1 MATEK
6 KTKTADAP
14 GGYHITWPSGNTVCG
29 RIKYVQFWYGQG
41 VLNLYSLASRRPDWV
56 VAKDGKLTQVTGV
69 GVEHYAAYF
78 KKIGCKVTAMSEE
91 DSQKLLEKMAADP
104 ETLKPKLEDK
114 EPKRKNAGA
123 GADKN
128 ARAAAKERGKE
139 PKPPHET

>member
-1 MATEK
+1 MAKEK

-14 GGYHITWPSGNTVCG
+14 GGYHITWPSGSTVTG
-29 RIKYVQFWYGQG
+29 HVKYVQFWHGQG
-41 VLNLYSLASRRPDWV
+41 VLNLSSLAAKRPDWV
-56 VAKDGKLTQVTGV
+56 IAKDGKLKQVAGV
-69 GVEHYAAYF
+69 GIEYYAAYF
-78 KKIGCKVTAMSEE
+78 KKLGCKVKAMPEE

-104 ETLKPKLEDK
+104 DALEPKPEEK